1 MNAARFG
8 LDVLQPRKVERSL
21 NDHLVLNV
29 LSRISALA
37 EVDVPQCQ
45 RLVVTL
51 GRYVQVSS
59 RTFSQFNAAFYC
71 DLEELSAGMRL
82 LCLMKGIDLV
92 VELPRKEAISAEL
105 PSHAIFEAFS
115 RWADAELF
123 GMNGLQWTNLKAV
136 VAWGGSVSGIRL
148 SILGM
153 PAGLECLA
161 TWQAKLRPV

>member
-1 MNAARFG
+1 MNSTRFG
-8 LDVLQPRKVERSL
+8 LDILQPRKVARSL

-92 VELPRKEAISAEL
+92 VELPRKEAIL
-105 PSHAIFEAFS
+105 PGVSSYAIFDAFS
-115 RWADAELF
+115 RWADVQLF

-136 VAWGGSVSGIRL
+136 VACENSISGARVSI
-148 SILGM
+148 IGM
-153 PAGLECLA
+153 PAGHECLA
-161 TWQAKLRPV
+161 TWQAKLEPV